1 MKGIKLKTP
10 YEILGVSENASDEE
24 IKKAYYT
31 LARKYHPDNFSSNP
45 DMAELANEKMK
56 ELNEA
61 YDKIKKMREEGYT
74 GTSTYSAIRADINSG
89 RFAQAE
95 LALERI
101 PASDR
106 TAEWHYLKSILL
118 MRRGWTADALHE
130 LGIAR
135 SMDPQNP
142 EYERA
147 KEEFDRRASSYRT
160 GYAGSRRSY
169 ETRDNTDMA
178 CDCCTNLICLDCCCE
193 CMGGD
198 LISCC

>member
-1 MKGIKLKTP
+1 MKTP
-10 YEILGVSENASDEE
+10 YEILGVSENASDED

-56 ELNEA
+56 EVNEA

-74 GTSTYSAIRADINSG
+74 GTSGYAAIRAHINSG
-89 RFAQAE
+89 RFAEAE
-95 LALERI
+95 LTLEKI
-101 PASDR
+101 PASER

-118 MRRGWTADALHE
+118 MRRGWTADAMHE

-135 SMDPQNP
+135 SMDPSNP

-147 KEEFDRRASSYRT
+147 KEEFDRRASSYNT

-169 ETRDNTDMA
+169 ETRQDNADAA
-178 CDCCTNLICLDCCCE
+178 CDCCTNLLCLDCCCE